1 MDDIQPNSHEK
12 ECNIFL
18 IIRDIGSAWIV
29 KLRSAGNI
37 FNRREIVLGEC
48 IKVDAQ
54 IVFKTF
60 TSFVQV
66 MIGGTTMEDE
76 VVRSVIETTGKRD
89 VIDLFS
95 GKCSKRAHNQA
106 LNTFDALAA
115 SAGTG
120 SGSFASAANGHPLGP
135 RTLTTTGAAA
145 ETRDRLASKDVDG
158 PLGSGI
164 IHQVNHNHP
173 NSVNPNIHEQPLKKG
188 WLLKKR
194 DIISGWKCRYF
205 EVFPGR
211 LDYYSD
217 QNDKEPRGSVSLID
231 ADISTV
237 KAVTVKRVHEY
248 WGLT

>member
-1 MDDIQPNSHEK
+1 MRI
-12 ECNIFL
+12 
-18 IIRDIGSAWIV
+18 
-29 KLRSAGNI
+29 AGNI

-54 IVFKTF
+54 IVFKTI
-60 TSFVQV
+60 TSFSQV
-66 MIGGTTMEDE
+66 MIGGSNLEDE
-76 VVRSVIETTGKRD
+76 VIRGNIETTGKKD
-89 VIDLFS
+89 VIELFS
-95 GKCSKRAHNQA
+95 NKCSKRAHTQA
-106 LNTFDALAA
+106 MLHDTD
-115 SAGTG
+115 G
-120 SGSFASAANGHPLGP
+120 SGYIGGIPP
-135 RTLTTTGAAA
+135 RTMSTTGANSGGGFG
-145 ETRDRLASKDVDG
+145 DRPRITSKDGEGVDG
-158 PLGSGI
+158 EDM

-173 NSVNPNIHEQPLKKG
+173 NSVNPNNLEQPLKKG

-211 LDYYSD
+211 LDYYAD
-217 QNDKEPRGSVSLID
+217 QNDKEPRGSVSLLE